1 MTPQR
6 HRLPV
11 SRQSITRKN
20 AVGSLEF
27 YVTVSFYDDEPL
39 QPGEI
44 FVNIAK
50 EGSTLAGLVTSI
62 ALVISL
68 ALQHRSPWTE
78 ISKHLRGASF
88 EPSGLG
94 VDGETRYNSLSEA
107 IAVTVDMV
115 LEERER
121 RHIEPFFEGSS
132 KLMRCV
138 SCKRMVLIDSGE
150 CPWCGYTQPSTSPP
164 VPTLS
169 ESPFP
174 TPTVSPSPSSEVG
187 GSDQSASGSVPA
199 PGTPGSPFCYPLLT
213 VPASAQTRP

>member
-68 ALQHRSPWTE
+68 ALQHRSPWRE

-94 VDGETRYNSLSEA
+94 VDRKTRYNSLSEA

-121 RHIEPFFEGSS
+121 SQEFGELS
-132 KLMRCV
+132 KLCFCV
-138 SCKRMVLIDSGE
+138 GCGRTKFKDQP
-150 CPWCGYTQPSTSPP
+150 CPWCSTSPRVPAP
-164 VPTLS
+164 V
-169 ESPFP
+169 ESPAQ
-174 TPTVSPSPSSEVG
+174 TPSVSPDLSSGVD
-187 GSDQSASGSVPA
+187 GSGQSASVIVPA
-199 PGTPGSPFCYPLLT
+199 LDTQANPFARPPLT
-213 VPASAQTRP
+213 APSSAQTRP